1 MILVADS
8 GATKTDWC
16 LIDEKGERRAF
27 STIGLN
33 PTYLVDGSVLDG
45 EIACLAEDM
54 RCADKV
60 RKVFFYGA
68 GCSDE
73 ENRQK
78 IAKSIAR
85 HFVNAETEVF
95 TDLLGACRACCGNAD
110 GIVGILGTGS
120 NSCIYQDGKIVQNI
134 PSAGYMLGDEGSGTY
149 IGKQLLKKYLTGR
162 MPSDIEAEFREFINN
177 LSRSEILD
185 IVYRQP
191 SPNKFFASLTPFAL
205 NNVRNAFINTLLGD
219 CLDDFFENQICLYD
233 TGLRDLY
240 MVGSVAS
247 ILEKELRECAA
258 KHGFV
263 LRKTLQKPIEG
274 LTEFHAKK
282 G

>member
-16 LIDEKGERRAF
+16 LIDEKEERRAF
-27 STIGLN
+27 TTIGLN

-120 NSCIYQDGKIVQNI
+120 NSCVYQGGKIVQNI

-205 NNVRNAFINTLLGD
+205 NNGRNAFINTLLGD
-219 CLDDFFENQICLYD
+219 CLDDFFDNQICLYD
-233 TGLRDLY
+233 TGLKNLY

-258 KHGFV
+258 KHGFM

-274 LTEFHAKK
+274 LADFHSKK

>member
-16 LIDEKGERRAF
+16 LIDEKGERKAF
-27 STIGLN
+27 ATIGLN

-45 EIACLAEDM
+45 EIACLAEEM
-54 RCADKV
+54 RCTDAV

-68 GCSDE
+68 GCFDE

-120 NSCIYQDGKIVQNI
+120 NSCVYQKGEIVANI

-149 IGKQLLKKYLTGR
+149 IGKQLLKKYLTAR
-162 MPSDIEAEFREFINN
+162 MPDDIEAEFGEFINN

-185 IVYRQP
+185 IVYRKP
-191 SPNKFFASLTPFAL
+191 SPNKFFASLTPFVL
-205 NNVRNAFINTLLGD
+205 NNTQNAFFKSLVCD
-219 CLDDFFENQICLYD
+219 CLDDFFENQICLYNTELKD
-233 TGLRDLY
+233 MY

-247 ILEKELRECAA
+247 ILGKQLRECAA

-263 LRKTLQKPIEG
+263 LRKVLQKPIEG
-274 LTEFHAKK
+274 LAEYHSKN

>member
-16 LIDEKGERRAF
+16 LIDEKGERKAF
-27 STIGLN
+27 ATIGLN
-33 PTYLVDGSVLDG
+33 PTYLADGSVLDG
-45 EIACLAEDM
+45 EIACLAEEM
-54 RCADKV
+54 RCADAV

-95 TDLLGACRACCGNAD
+95 TDLLGACRAVCGDKD

-120 NSCIYQDGKIVQNI
+120 NSCVYKNGKIVENI

-149 IGKQLLKKYLTGR
+149 IGKMLLKKYLTKR
-162 MPSDIEAEFREFINN
+162 MPSDIEEKFSEFIGG
-177 LSRSEILD
+177 LSRNEILN
-185 IVYRQP
+185 IVYHQP
-191 SPNKFFASLTPFAL
+191 QPNKFFASLAPFAIK
-205 NNVRNAFINTLLGD
+205 NRRYTYIYFHVEH
-219 CLDDFFENQICLYD
+219 CLDDFFTNQIRHYFEHD
-233 TGLRDLY
+233 INDLY
-240 MVGSVAS
+240 LVGSVAAK
-247 ILEKELRECAA
+247 LENQLKECAE
-258 KHGFV
+258 KNGYT
-263 LRKTLQKPIEG
+263 LRKVLQKPIKG
-274 LTEFHAKK
+274 LADFHAKK
-282 G
+282 

>member
-16 LIDEKGERRAF
+16 LIDEKGERKAF
-27 STIGLN
+27 TTIGLN

-85 HFVNAETEVF
+85 HFVNADTEVF
-95 TDLLGACRACCGNAD
+95 TDLLGACRACCGDAD

-120 NSCIYQDGKIVQNI
+120 NSCIYQDGNILQNI

-149 IGKQLLKKYLTGR
+149 IGKMLLKKYLTKR
-162 MPSDIEAEFREFINN
+162 MPSDIEEKFSEFIGG
-177 LSRSEILD
+177 LSRNEILN
-185 IVYRQP
+185 IVYHQP
-191 SPNKFFASLTPFAL
+191 QPNKFFASLAPFAIK
-205 NNVRNAFINTLLGD
+205 NRRYTYIYFHVEH
-219 CLDDFFENQICLYD
+219 CLDDFFTNQIRHYFEHD
-233 TGLRDLY
+233 INDLY
-240 MVGSVAS
+240 LVGSVAAK
-247 ILEKELRECAA
+247 LENQLKECAE
-258 KHGFV
+258 KHGYT
-263 LRKTLQKPIEG
+263 LRKVLQKPIKG
-274 LTEFHAKK
+274 LADFHAKK
-282 G
+282 